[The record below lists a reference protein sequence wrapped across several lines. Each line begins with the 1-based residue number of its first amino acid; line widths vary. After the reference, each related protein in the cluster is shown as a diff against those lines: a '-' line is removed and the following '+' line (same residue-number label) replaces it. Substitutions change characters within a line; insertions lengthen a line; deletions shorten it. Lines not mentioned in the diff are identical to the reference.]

1 MGPARWQEV
10 GLQPGAS
17 TGGYT
22 VLYRSPFRSIYIG
35 EDIDYQGG
43 FMNLNDYLLETAEDD
58 RIAIITSQAQ
68 HSYKELR
75 DVTASVVSLLRSNG
89 VQSGDRVGVLG
100 ENSLFWV
107 ASYLAILKIG
117 AVAVPFA
124 TVSTVEDLRTKE
136 NFVQCKAFCVD
147 QRSYRRFSGAFEV
160 DLPFIFDD
168 TLKLCVNESGPVSP
182 PVDNLDKDVALM
194 FTSGTTGKPRAV
206 RVTDRNI
213 RANTESIIEYLGLDR
228 DQRILVVLPFYYCFG
243 ASLLH
248 THLRVGGSL
257 VLCNTFAYP
266 ETALDMIEQTAC
278 TGFAGVPSTYQ
289 TLLRNTSFPRRGLKT
304 LRKIQ
309 QAGGKL
315 PVVFI
320 KELMAAQPEAQIYVM
335 YGQTEA
341 TARLSYLPPE
351 LLESKLGS
359 IGLGIPGVRLSVL
372 NEAGYPVKPGEVGE
386 IMAWGENVSPGY
398 MDEPEAS
405 AEKFSSGYLH
415 TGDLATV
422 DEDGFIYVVD
432 RKSDFIKCLGHRVSS
447 QEVEADVMQI
457 PEVVSAAAIGVTD
470 EIQGEAIVVFATVKK
485 NTTLTQNDIIAYC
498 RQHMARHM
506 VPKEV
511 IFIDSLPLNAHGK
524 VVKAKLKEMLGVH

>member
-1 MGPARWQEV
+1 
-10 GLQPGAS
+10 
-17 TGGYT
+17 
-22 VLYRSPFRSIYIG
+22 
-35 EDIDYQGG
+35 
-43 FMNLNDYLLETAEDD
+43 MNIADYLLETGEDD

-68 HSYKELR
+68 YCYKELR
-75 DVTASVVSLLRSNG
+75 DVTLSVVSHLHSNG
-89 VQSGDRVGVLG
+89 VQFGDRVGILG

-107 ASYLAILKIG
+107 AAYLAILKIG

-124 TVSTVEDLRTKE
+124 TVSTVEDVRTKE
-136 NFVQCKAFCVD
+136 DFVRCNAFCVD
-147 QRSYRRFSGAFEV
+147 RRSYRRFSGAFEAGV
-160 DLPFIFDD
+160 PLIFDD
-168 TLKLCVNESGPVSP
+168 ALKSGGDSSGLASLS
-182 PVDNLDKDVALM
+182 VDNLDEDVALM
-194 FTSGTTGKPRAV
+194 FTSGTTGEPRAV
-206 RVTDRNI
+206 RVTGRNI
-213 RANTESIIEYLGLDR
+213 RANTESIIEYLMLDR

-266 ETALDMIEQTAC
+266 ETALDMIERTAC
-278 TGFAGVPSTYQ
+278 TGLAGVPSTYQ
-289 TLLRNTSFPRRGLKT
+289 TLLRNTSFPRRGLKS

-341 TARLSYLPPE
+341 TARLSYLPPQ

-359 IGLGIPGVRLSVL
+359 IGRGIPGVRLSVL
-372 NEAGYPVKPGEVGE
+372 DEAGLPVNPGEVGE
-386 IMAWGENVSPGY
+386 IMAWGENISPGY
-398 MDEPEAS
+398 LDEPEAS
-405 AEKFSSGYLH
+405 AEKFCSGCLH
-415 TGDLATV
+415 SGDLATV
-422 DEDGFIYVVD
+422 DEDGFIYIVD

-447 QEVEADVMQI
+447 QEIEADVLQI
-457 PEVVSAAAIGVTD
+457 PQVVSAAAIGVPD
-470 EIQGEAIVVFATVKK
+470 DIQGEAIVVFATVQK
-485 NTTLTQNDIIAYC
+485 NTTLTQEDIIAYC

-511 IFIDSLPLNAHGK
+511 VFIDSLPMNAHGK
-524 VVKAKLKEMLGVH
+524 VVKAKLKEMVG